1 MTFIWTKNTTN
12 DGQVRFNCTITGVD
26 DDLQKTLRQQI
37 LSQKPVVEDEEIEV
51 ETNARVGKR
60 RL

>member
-12 DGQVRFNCTITGVD
+12 DGQVRFNGTITGVD